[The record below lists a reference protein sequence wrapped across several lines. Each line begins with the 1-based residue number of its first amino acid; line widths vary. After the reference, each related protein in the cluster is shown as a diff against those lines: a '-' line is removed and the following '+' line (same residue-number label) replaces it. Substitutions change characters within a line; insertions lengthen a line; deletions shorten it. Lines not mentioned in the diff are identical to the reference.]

1 MNYIHVP
8 RNYTVNLLNIEHKII
23 KIYIYMT
30 CYKKVL
36 VCTKK
41 QSLASTVP
49 HVVLCFTTYM

>member
-30 CYKKVL
+30 CYKKAV
-36 VCTKK
+36 T
-41 QSLASTVP
+41 S
-49 HVVLCFTTYM
+49 